1 MFILALDSY
10 QLMVFNSAKMSDF
23 AMKRTAVVSLLLG
36 KDGRALGCLFVPSIA
51 PKLNIRFV
59 NKQEIA
65 HMTKRVSLAGL
76 ISFTE
81 KGVETAISFMGH
93 L

>member
-1 MFILALDSY
+1 M
-10 QLMVFNSAKMSDF
+10 MVFNSAKMSDF